1 MQVVGFVLQHAGEQ
15 AFALQH
21 EGFAV
26 AVHAGHARPVLA
38 RGRRLLTGHGQAAFA
53 AFLVF
58 FADFEHGVDDVAFAV
73 VNTTEGKNLLGDANL
88 RACKAHAAH
97 VVHGF

>member
-1 MQVVGFVLQHAGEQ
+1 M
-15 AFALQH
+15 
-21 EGFAV
+21 

-38 RGRRLLTGHGQAAFA
+38 RGCGLLTGHGQAAFA

-58 FADFEHGVDDVAFAV
+58 FADLKHGVDDVAFAV
-73 VNTTEGKNLLGDANL
+73 VYAAEGEDLLGDANL
-88 RACKAHAAH
+88 RAGEAHAAH

>member
-1 MQVVGFVLQHAGEQ
+1 MLQHARKQ
-15 AFALQH
+15 ALTLQH

-38 RGRRLLTGHGQAAFA
+38 RGRGLLTGHGQAAFA

-58 FADFEHGVDDVAFAV
+58 FANLKHGVDDVAFAV
-73 VNTTEGKNLLGDANL
+73 VNAAEGEDLLGDANL
-88 RACKAHAAH
+88 RAREAHAAH

>member
-1 MQVVGFVLQHAGEQ
+1 M
-15 AFALQH
+15 
-21 EGFAV
+21 

-38 RGRRLLTGHGQAAFA
+38 RGRGLLTGHGQAAFA

-58 FADFEHGVDDVAFAV
+58 LADFEHGVDDVAFAV
-73 VNTTEGKNLLGDANL
+73 VNTAEGENLLGDANL
-88 RACKAHAAH
+88 RAGKAHAAH

>member
-1 MQVVGFVLQHAGEQ
+1 MQVIGFVLQHAREQ
-15 AFALQH
+15 ALTLQH

-26 AVHAGHARPVLA
+26 AVHAGHARPVLS
-38 RGRRLLTGHGQAAFA
+38 RGCGLLTGHGQAAFA

-58 FADFEHGVDDVAFAV
+58 FANLKHGVDDVAFAV
-73 VNTTEGKNLLGDANL
+73 VNAAEGEDLLGDANL

>member
-1 MQVVGFVLQHAGEQ
+1 M
-15 AFALQH
+15 
-21 EGFAV
+21 

-38 RGRRLLTGHGQAAFA
+38 RGRGLLTGHGQAAFA

-73 VNTTEGKNLLGDANL
+73 VDAAEGENLLGDADL
-88 RACKAHAAH
+88 RAGQSHAAH
-97 VVHGF
+97 VVHGFQHVVDESCQVVVEDGNGFADAT

>member
-1 MQVVGFVLQHAGEQ
+1 MPSLLDLRRTAS
-15 AFALQH
+15 ALV
-21 EGFAV
+21 AV
-26 AVHAGHARPVLA
+26 AMSAALI
-38 RGRRLLTGHGQAAFA
+38 AFA

-73 VNTTEGKNLLGDANL
+73 VYTAEGEDLLGDASS
-88 RACKAHAAH
+88 RAGKAHAAH

>member
-1 MQVVGFVLQHAGEQ
+1 MQVVGLVLQHAREQ
-15 AFALQH
+15 ALTLQH

-38 RGRRLLTGHGQAAFA
+38 RGRGLLTGHGQAAFA

-58 FADFEHGVDDVAFAV
+58 FTDFEHRVDDVTFAV
-73 VNTTEGKNLLGDANL
+73 VNAAKGEDLLGDANL
-88 RACKAHAAH
+88 RAGKAHTAH